1 MHLTPITAKLSMS
14 KAAAK
19 RKEQVRKTATKKA
32 PRAGRSKA
40 TAKGL
45 WVNWEFL
52 RSLSKRAPQ
61 TVVHLDSSADYNR
74 ILKLADIMLA
84 NPVERRHVEK
94 RTLAFAKKQES
105 KKRKSG

>member
-1 MHLTPITAKLSMS
+1 MS

-19 RKEQVRKTATKKA
+19 RKEQVRKTGAKKA
-32 PRAGRSKA
+32 PRGGRSKA
-40 TAKGL
+40 TANGL

-52 RSLSKRAPQ
+52 RSLTKRAPQ
-61 TVVHLDSSADYNR
+61 TVVHLDSPPDYNP
-74 ILKLADIMLA
+74 ILRLADIMLD